1 MKNFLRYILVLIC
14 GNIPSHAQI
23 ITTVAGNGDWCTT
36 LYGDGGPATDACI
49 FLSPDVAVDNMGNFF
64 IATRDHVKKVN
75 NLGIISN
82 FSGGGTGGDGSPAT
96 AAFLAT
102 AASVVVNGSGE
113 LWVSEYNR
121 IRKINT
127 LSIISTYAGT
137 GTGGYTGDGGPA
149 TSANLHGG
157 HLALDDTGNLYIANL
172 YCIRKVDTFGIIRT
186 IAGTNVPGYSGDG
199 GPATAAEMNG
209 VEGIALDAH
218 NNIFFADRLNNV
230 VRKINHVGII
240 STVAGTGMA
249 GFSGDGGPATA
260 AELNFP
266 IGIAS
271 DPWGNLFICDRLN
284 NRVRMVDGS
293 GVINTIAGSGTPA
306 FAGDGG
312 PATAASLNRTQGID
326 ISTTG
331 DIYISDAQNQ
341 RIRRIST
348 FNRAPWFTAGT
359 IAHLTACGEYNPI
372 DTLLRVMDSN
382 ATQPLT
388 WSVVVPPAHG
398 TAFVAYT
405 TTSTGG
411 VLTPT
416 GTGYT
421 PATGYQG
428 PDTFKVRVFDGG
440 AADTI
445 TIAVDVQLFPI
456 AAPITGTDTI
466 CVGDMATLTGPTV
479 GGGTGVWSSPHST
492 VAVGAATGVV
502 TGMATGTATI
512 TYTLTNYCGTA
523 TATHTVTVT
532 PAGDCPTGISSI
544 AAGKNISIFPN
555 PNTGTF
561 TIQLPTGTLSHITIT
576 DVMGRRVKEFS
587 STASCPLSL
596 PPGSAGI
603 YFVAVVMGDERWYGK
618 VLVQ

>member
-1 MKNFLRYILVLIC
+1 MKNFLRHLLVLIC

-36 LYGDGGPATDACI
+36 LYGDGGPATDACV
-49 FLSPDVAVDNMGNFF
+49 FLPNGLSVDNMGNFF
-64 IATRDHVKKVN
+64 IATREHVKKVN
-75 NLGIISN
+75 NFGIISN

-102 AASVVVNGSGE
+102 AGSVVVNGSGD
-113 LWVSEYNR
+113 LWVSEFNSV
-121 IRKINT
+121 RKINT
-127 LSIISTYAGT
+127 LGIISTYAGT

-149 TSANLHGG
+149 TAANLHSGN
-157 HLALDDTGNLYIANL
+157 LALDDTGNLYIANL

-293 GVINTIAGSGTPA
+293 GVINTIAGNGTSLYS
-306 FAGDGG
+306 GDGG
-312 PATAASLNRTQGID
+312 LATAAGVTPFIVKFNQV
-326 ISTTG
+326 G
-331 DIYISDAQNQ
+331 DIYINDRQNN

-382 ATQPLT
+382 ATQSLT
-388 WSVVVPPAHG
+388 WSVVMPAAHG

-405 TTSTGG
+405 TIATGG
-411 VLTPT
+411 VVTPT

-428 PDTFKVRVFDGG
+428 SDTFKVRIFDGG

-492 VAVGAATGVV
+492 AAVGAATGVV

-512 TYTLTNYCGTA
+512 TYTLSNYCGTA
-523 TATHTVTVT
+523 TATHVVSVL
-532 PAGDCPTGISSI
+532 PAGYCPTGISSI
-544 AAGKNISIFPN
+544 AAGKHISIFPN
-555 PNTGTF
+555 PNNGSF
-561 TIQLPTGTLSHITIT
+561 TIQLPSGTHSHITIT
-576 DVMGRRVKEFS
+576 DVMGRKMLELN

-596 PPGSAGI
+596 PPASTGV
-603 YFVAVVMGDERWYGK
+603 YFVEVLMEGERWYGK